1 MYVNGKITI
10 WKMKNFYCNVQIS
23 IRYSNFPLLL
33 WTQTLNKHYLEAVV
47 GCLFSLEFGCVNN
60 WALTGVHICISCI
73 FHRRMHVSRAS
84 ATLGG
89 QLHIHTMCLSMITSP
104 QVWET
109 PLPYTDI
116 PCFDRVLFLH
126 LVIDYDTITVT
137 KCTCITVW
145 W

>member
-10 WKMKNFYCNVQIS
+10 WKMKNLYFYCNVQIS

-84 ATLGG
+84 ATLGDNSIFI
-89 QLHIHTMCLSMITSP
+89 QCVS
-104 QVWET
+104 QW
-109 PLPYTDI
+109 
-116 PCFDRVLFLH
+116 LH
-126 LVIDYDTITVT
+126 LL
-137 KCTCITVW
+137 KCEKPPYLTQTYHALIVFCSCT
-145 W
+145 